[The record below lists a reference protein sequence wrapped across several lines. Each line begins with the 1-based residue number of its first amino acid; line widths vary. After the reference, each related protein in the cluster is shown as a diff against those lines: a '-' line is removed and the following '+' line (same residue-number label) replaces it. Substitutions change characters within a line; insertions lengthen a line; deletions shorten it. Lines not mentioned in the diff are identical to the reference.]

1 MPDRNYRNKLKAN
14 TLIVAKRIVENEG
27 LGALQARRIAQEA
40 GCSVGTI
47 YNLYDGL
54 DDLIIRVNAATLED
68 LGAKLSEVKSTGDSS
83 LENELTAMA
92 LAYLAFALDSQSVWR
107 ALFEHQLAKDKFV
120 PEWYREQQSIL
131 FSIVEKKLEK
141 VVSDNRQRKLSA
153 RALFAAVH
161 GIVSIALD
169 QKLGDFDYAA
179 TEAQVKFIV
188 QSAAKGLTARPL
200 QSQAVESPTLPAQ
213 SHGLTDHT

>member
-1 MPDRNYRNKLKAN
+1 MPDRNYRNKLKAD
-14 TLIVAKRIVENEG
+14 TLVVAKRIVENEG

-68 LGAKLSEVKSTGDSS
+68 LGAKLSGLDRTGGHG
-83 LENELTAMA
+83 LEGELTAMA
-92 LAYLAFALDSQSVWR
+92 LAYLTFALDSQTSWR
-107 ALFEHQLAKDKFV
+107 AVFEHQLAKDKVV
-120 PEWYREQQSIL
+120 PDWYREHQSAL
-131 FSIVEKKLEK
+131 FSIVEKRLES
-141 VVSDNRQRKLSA
+141 VVTDQRQRRLAA

-188 QSAAKGLTARPL
+188 QSAAKGLTAYPVQPRAENIA
-200 QSQAVESPTLPAQ
+200 QAVSTPGLPDQ
-213 SHGLTDHT
+213 P

>member
-27 LGALQARRIAQEA
+27 LSALQARRIAQEA

-54 DDLIIRVNAATLED
+54 DDLIIRVNSGTLED
-68 LGAKLSEVKSTGDSS
+68 LGAKLSELEQSATDS
-83 LENELTAMA
+83 LAVNLTAMA
-92 LAYLAFALDSQSVWR
+92 LAYLQFALDSQAAWR
-107 ALFEHQLAKDKFV
+107 AVFEHQLAKDKVV
-120 PEWYREQQSIL
+120 PDWYREHQAAL
-131 FSIVEKKLEK
+131 FSIVEKKLAH
-141 VVSDNRQRKLSA
+141 VVADDQQRKLAA

-161 GIVSIALD
+161 GVVSIALD

-179 TEAQVKFIV
+179 TKAQVKFIV
-188 QSAAKGLTARPL
+188 QSAAKGLADQPVP
-200 QSQAVESPTLPAQ
+200 SSASAP
-213 SHGLTDHT
+213 SHVAGAGDLDAN

>member
-54 DDLIIRVNAATLED
+54 DDLIVRVNAGTLED
-68 LGAKLSEVKSTGDSS
+68 LGAKLSALETGNSENLADS
-83 LENELTAMA
+83 LTAMA
-92 LAYLAFALDSQSVWR
+92 LAYLSFALDKQTSWR
-107 ALFEHQLAKDKFV
+107 AVFEHQLAKDKVV
-120 PEWYREQQSIL
+120 PDWYREHQAAL
-131 FSIVEKKLEK
+131 FSIVEKQLAS
-141 VVSDNRQRKLSA
+141 VVSDDRERRLAA

-179 TEAQVKFIV
+179 TQAQVKFIV
-188 QSAAKGLTARPL
+188 QSAAHGLVARP
-200 QSQAVESPTLPAQ
+200 SPTYAGVATLPAEAARPPLE
-213 SHGLTDHT
+213 SN

>member
-14 TLIVAKRIVENEG
+14 TLLVARRIVETEG
-27 LGALQARRIAQEA
+27 LGALQARRIAQES

-54 DDLIIRVNAATLED
+54 DDLIIRVNAGTLEE
-68 LGAKLSEVKSTGDSS
+68 LGAKLSALQSS
-83 LENELTAMA
+83 SNTLADDLTAMA
-92 LAYLAFALDSQSVWR
+92 LAYLSFALDRQTSWR
-107 ALFEHQLAKDKFV
+107 AVFEHQLAKDKIV
-120 PEWYREQQSIL
+120 PDWYREHQAEL
-131 FSIVEKKLEK
+131 FSIVEAKLSPHVE
-141 VVSDNRQRKLSA
+141 DDQQRKLAA

-188 QSAAKGLTARPL
+188 QSAARGLAADGTTIALLPSSYPTAVSDQGGHP
-200 QSQAVESPTLPAQ
+200 
-213 SHGLTDHT
+213 G

>member
-14 TLIVAKRIVENEG
+14 TLLVAKRIVENEG
-27 LGALQARRIAQEA
+27 LGALQARRIAREA

-54 DDLIIRVNAATLED
+54 DDLIIRVNSGTLED
-68 LGAKLSEVKSTGDSS
+68 LGAKLSELEQSATGS
-83 LENELTAMA
+83 LADNLTAMA
-92 LAYLAFALDSQSVWR
+92 LAYLQFALDSQTAWR
-107 ALFEHQLAKDKFV
+107 AVFEHQLAKDKTV
-120 PEWYREQQSIL
+120 PDWYREHQATL
-131 FSIVEKKLEK
+131 FSIVEKKLAH
-141 VVSDNRQRKLSA
+141 VVTDDQQRKMAA

-179 TEAQVKFIV
+179 TQAQVKFIV
-188 QSAAKGLTARPL
+188 QSAAKGLVEQPM
-200 QSQAVESPTLPAQ
+200 QSNASTSGYAADVSEPDAN
-213 SHGLTDHT
+213 

>member
-14 TLIVAKRIVENEG
+14 TLLVAKRIVENEG
-27 LGALQARRIAQEA
+27 LGALQARRIAREA

-54 DDLIIRVNAATLED
+54 DDLIIRVNSGTLED
-68 LGAKLSEVKSTGDSS
+68 LGAKLSELEQSATGS
-83 LENELTAMA
+83 LADNLTAMA
-92 LAYLAFALDSQSVWR
+92 LAYLQFALDSQTAWR
-107 ALFEHQLAKDKFV
+107 AVFEHQLAKDKTV
-120 PEWYREQQSIL
+120 PDWYREHQATL
-131 FSIVEKKLEK
+131 FSIVEKKLAH
-141 VVSDNRQRKLSA
+141 VVTDGQQRKMAA

-179 TEAQVKFIV
+179 TQAQVKFIV
-188 QSAAKGLTARPL
+188 QSAAKGLVEQPM
-200 QSQAVESPTLPAQ
+200 QSNASTSGYVADVSEPDAN
-213 SHGLTDHT
+213 

>member
-14 TLIVAKRIVENEG
+14 TLLVAKRIVANEG
-27 LGALQARRIAQEA
+27 LGALQARRIAQES

-54 DDLIIRVNAATLED
+54 DDLIIRVNAGTLED
-68 LGAKLSEVKSTGDSS
+68 LGAKLAAQVTTSADLADNLSA
-83 LENELTAMA
+83 LA
-92 LAYLAFALDSQSVWR
+92 LAYLSFALDCQTSWR
-107 ALFEHQLAKDKFV
+107 AVFEHQLAKDKTV
-120 PEWYREQQSIL
+120 PDWYRERQAEL
-131 FSIVEKKLEK
+131 FAIVEKKLAGA
-141 VVSDNRQRKLSA
+141 VVDERERKLAA

-188 QSAAKGLTARPL
+188 QSAAGGLQAR
-200 QSQAVESPTLPAQ
+200 QRESFGAAPTPA
-213 SHGLTDHT
+213 

>member
-14 TLIVAKRIVENEG
+14 TLLVAKRIVRNEG
-27 LGALQARRIAQEA
+27 LRALQARRIAQEA

-54 DDLIIRVNAATLED
+54 DHLIIRVNSGTLED
-68 LGAKLSEVKSTGDSS
+68 LGAKLSELEPSATNS
-83 LENELTAMA
+83 LVADLTVMA
-92 LAYLAFALDSQSVWR
+92 LTYLQFALDSQPAWR
-107 ALFEHQLAKDKFV
+107 AIFEHQLAKDKTV
-120 PEWYREQQSIL
+120 PDWYREHQARL
-131 FSIVEKKLEK
+131 FSIVEKKLAH
-141 VVSDNRQRKLSA
+141 VVTDDQQRKIAA

-179 TEAQVKFIV
+179 TQAQVKFIV
-188 QSAAKGLTARPL
+188 QSAAKGLVEQPL
-200 QSQAVESPTLPAQ
+200 RSNASTSVYVDDVREPDAN
-213 SHGLTDHT
+213 

>member
-1 MPDRNYRNKLKAN
+1 MPDQNYRNKLKAN
-14 TLIVAKRIVENEG
+14 TLLVAKRIVENEG

-54 DDLIIRVNAATLED
+54 DDLIIRVNSGTLED
-68 LGAKLSEVKSTGDSS
+68 LGAKLSELEQSATGS
-83 LENELTAMA
+83 LADNLTAMA
-92 LAYLAFALDSQSVWR
+92 LAYLQFALDSQTAWR
-107 ALFEHQLAKDKFV
+107 AVFEHQLAKDKTV
-120 PEWYREQQSIL
+120 PDWYREHQATL
-131 FSIVEKKLEK
+131 FSIVEKKLAH
-141 VVSDNRQRKLSA
+141 VVTDGQQRKMAA

-179 TEAQVKFIV
+179 TQAQVKFIV
-188 QSAAKGLTARPL
+188 QSAAKGLVEQPM
-200 QSQAVESPTLPAQ
+200 QSNASTSGYVADVSEPDAN
-213 SHGLTDHT
+213 